1 MIYGVRSGILTHSH
15 IHGLSHREG
24 TRSHYF
30 TKIYLNKSLVSSALF
45 IVTARLSCPS
55 NATVVIMKRYYRV
68 YFAAGISAT

>member
-1 MIYGVRSGILTHSH
+1 MIYSVRSGILTHSH
-15 IHGLSHREG
+15 IHGLMEG

-30 TKIYLNKSLVSSALF
+30 SKIYLNKSLVSSALF